1 MSKDIEETI
10 CNTLK
15 LLLFYYKIIKC
26 LKKLGKDL
34 FSYQNY
40 ANIYMSG
47 IQETFEALG
56 HFLYMR

>member
-1 MSKDIEETI
+1 MAYLQSNFEGLKIFLKFPRKKL
-10 CNTLK
+10 TLS
-15 LLLFYYKIIKC
+15 
-26 LKKLGKDL
+26 KLGKDL